1 MVFQAVSISNS
12 SLSPADITVHST
24 DLPDVAALKRA
35 LQQERDDFTK
45 MQQELAK
52 RDRELAK
59 RDRELA
65 KRDRELAKRDR
76 ELAKRD
82 RELAW
87 AMLKNQVLEARL
99 RKLLLAKYGPSSE
112 KLSDQQLSLLELE
125 PGVSQEEVQA
135 EAQRD
140 QEELKH
146 RPKRKSDAKPHPG
159 RQTLP
164 ANLPRVE
171 DVVAV
176 PAAQCLCGAC
186 GKDMPVIGYE
196 ESEQLDVK
204 PAEYF
209 VRVLKREKRAC
220 SACGKGG
227 VKTAPVAPA
236 IIDKCLVSDR
246 IVVNTVIAKYL
257 DHLPLY
263 RQSAMLKRDAGVEIH
278 RSTMDGWVMRVGEL
292 LEPIIQAMRRELL
305 AGNYIQADET
315 TVDVQ
320 MHDQRGKNHQAYL
333 WQYSTPFDRT
343 STDGPSSGGIER
355 SPGGVVHGPGGIVLF
370 DFQMG
375 RGAEAPKRMLRDFAG
390 ILQTDGYVVYDKVGA
405 AGVVRAA
412 CWAHA
417 RRKFFEASKLNPKDA
432 VAVEMVDC
440 MDALFAIDRQ
450 AREAGMGLDER
461 HALRAERAAPLV
473 GSLDTRLR
481 ELRSTV
487 LPKSAL
493 GEAIAYT
500 LNLWPRLKVFLT
512 HPVVELSNN
521 LAENSMR
528 GVALGRKNWI
538 HLGDKQAGPRVAAIL
553 SIAETCR
560 RQGMPVRDYLHDVL
574 PGMANRKRSEVVN
587 LTPTHWKAAKA

>member
-1 MVFQAVSISNS
+1 MLPTDS
-12 SLSPADITVHST
+12 SE
-24 DLPDVAALKRA
+24 VALLKRA
-35 LQQERDDFTK
+35 WQKEREAF
-45 MQQELAK
+45 AK
-52 RDRELAK
+52 AQ
-59 RDRELA
+59 
-65 KRDRELAKRDR
+65 
-76 ELAKRD
+76 

-87 AMLKNQVLEARL
+87 AKLKIQVLEEAR

-112 KLSDQQLSLLELE
+112 KLSDAQLSLLELE
-125 PGVSQEEVQA
+125 PGVSNEEVKA
-135 EAQRD
+135 EAERD
-140 QEELKH
+140 QEELEQ
-146 RPKRKSDAKPHPG
+146 RPKRNRERKPHPG

-164 ANLPRVE
+164 ANLPRIEEIVP
-171 DVVAV
+171 V

-220 SACGKGG
+220 GACGKGG
-227 VKTAPVAPA
+227 VKTAPVVPS

-246 IVVNTVIAKYL
+246 IVVETVIAKYL

-263 RQSAMLKRDAGVEIH
+263 RQSAMLARDAGLEIH

-292 LEPIIQAMRRELL
+292 LEPIAQAMRRELL
-305 AGNYIQADET
+305 TGNYIQADET
-315 TVDVQ
+315 PIEVQ
-320 MHDQRGKNHQAYL
+320 MHDGRGKNHQAYL
-333 WQYSTPFDRT
+333 WQYSY
-343 STDGPSSGGIER
+343 
-355 SPGGVVHGPGGIVLF
+355 PGGVDSGGMYSGGMYSGGVVLF

-375 RGAEAPKRMLRDFAG
+375 RGREAPKRMLRDFAG
-390 ILQTDGYVVYDKVGA
+390 ILQTDGYAAYDKVGA
-405 AGVVRAA
+405 PGIVQAA

-417 RRKFFEASKLNPKDA
+417 RRKFVEALKLNAKDA
-432 VAVEMVDC
+432 EAARIVSR
-440 MDALFAIDRQ
+440 MDALFAIDAE
-450 AREAGMGLDER
+450 ARDAVMSIEQR

-473 GSLDTRLR
+473 AELR
-481 ELRSTV
+481 EELLRLQKST

-493 GEAIAYT
+493 GQAVNYT
-500 LNLWPRLKVFLT
+500 LSLWMRLTVFLT

-538 HLGDKQAGPRVAAIL
+538 HLGSENAGPKVAAIL

-560 RQGMPVRDYLHDVL
+560 RLGLPVRDYMLEVL
-574 PGMANRKRSEVVN
+574 PGMADRKRSEVEK
-587 LTPTHWKAAKA
+587 LTP

>member
-35 LQQERDDFTK
+35 LRQERDDFTK
-45 MQQELAK
+45 MQQ
-52 RDRELAK
+52 
-59 RDRELA
+59 
-65 KRDRELAKRDR
+65 

-355 SPGGVVHGPGGIVLF
+355 SPGGIVLF